1 MIYMFFANGFEEIEA
16 LATVDILRRCEFD
29 VKMVNIDPTDISI
42 GAHDIPV
49 LTDSTFTDEEFN
61 DIDAIILPGGLPGAQ
76 FLMEC
81 DPLCDLIKTAHAEG
95 KLIAAICAAPMVLGH
110 CQILKN
116 KRVTCYPGVESQL
129 KDAVY
134 TGKKVEVDGNI
145 VTGCGPAA
153 APEFAF
159 EIARQLGKAAV
170 AEQVKAAMQF

>member
-16 LATVDILRRCEFD
+16 LATVDVLRRCEFD

-42 GAHDIPV
+42 GAHDIPI
-49 LTDSTFTDEEFN
+49 LTDTTFTDEDF
-61 DIDAIILPGGLPGAQ
+61 DDLDAIILPGGMPGAQ

-81 DPLCDLIKTAHAEG
+81 DPLCELIQKKYAEG

-110 CQILKN
+110 CGILKD
-116 KRVTCYPGVESQL
+116 KRVTCYPGVETQL

-134 TGKKVEVDGNI
+134 TAKKVEVDGNI

-153 APEFAF
+153 ACDFAF
-159 EIARQLGKAAV
+159 EIVRQLGAPDK
-170 AEQVKAAMQF
+170 AEQVRKAMQF